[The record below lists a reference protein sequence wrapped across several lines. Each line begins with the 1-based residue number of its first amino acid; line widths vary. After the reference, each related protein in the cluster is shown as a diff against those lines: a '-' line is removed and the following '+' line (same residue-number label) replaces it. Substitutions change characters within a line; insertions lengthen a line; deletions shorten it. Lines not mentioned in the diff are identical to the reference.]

1 MRPDKVFI
9 GLAIIFLGFAL
20 LALSYLPNAEVGG
33 VIVIGPFPIVLASS
47 PEMALFGIVIAA
59 VMLLLVYSFMRW

>member
-47 PEMALFGIVIAA
+47 PEMALFGI
-59 VMLLLVYSFMRW
+59 